1 MATVIMVAVILLV
14 QTFASHRPGRSLT
27 LEVSNMIWSSII
39 QPASFYVAHVNYF
52 GPLVIVC
59 TILWKHV
66 CNVSHSLGV
75 GFSLVMAIGFALSIG
90 SGSRHL
96 MNFVPFFILCTVI
109 AVEDL
114 KWRARQY
121 LLIAA
126 GAAVFSKAWLT
137 IGPMQ
142 GKYSVVV
149 AQQFP
154 EQWFFMNHG
163 PWMSHQMY
171 VIQSVAV
178 ACMAAAVWLVCF
190 RSAAV
195 RDGRDD
201 GTTTPKV
208 AQASS

>member
-1 MATVIMVAVILLV
+1 MIYLLDCGILYQPRCLIKIMAFNRATVMATVIMVAVILLV

-121 LLIAA
+121 LL
-126 GAAVFSKAWLT
+126 T
-137 IGPMQ
+137 
-142 GKYSVVV
+142 VV
-149 AQQFP
+149 
-154 EQWFFMNHG
+154 
-163 PWMSHQMY
+163 
-171 VIQSVAV
+171 
-178 ACMAAAVWLVCF
+178 C
-190 RSAAV
+190 
-195 RDGRDD
+195 
-201 GTTTPKV
+201 
-208 AQASS
+208 